1 MFLKFFG
8 MNAWF
13 CLIVMTGLAGCRSQG
28 ESSLGQE
35 EAQADTSDSDVSP
48 HADTANFRAT
58 LADIQAMKSE
68 ICKAFAD
75 GTPDDAHD
83 ALHEVGHSLEE
94 LPGLAAKEGDLT
106 AEQLSAV
113 ETAVEA
119 LFDGFGELDG
129 TLHGGGEVDIKELEE
144 KLSQALEKL
153 EEVVQ

>member
-1 MFLKFFG
+1 
-8 MNAWF
+8 
-13 CLIVMTGLAGCRSQG
+13 
-28 ESSLGQE
+28 
-35 EAQADTSDSDVSP
+35 
-48 HADTANFRAT
+48 
-58 LADIQAMKSE
+58 MKSE